1 MTAPRVPIVSFVMG
15 GGIGSRLWPLS
26 REDNPKQFHALSG
39 PGSMLARTV
48 GRMGARAGDAAD
60 PVYVI
65 AAARHA
71 EAVGAS
77 LVGLDLRGGGIVL
90 EPVGRNTAAAVALA
104 SEVTLRKHGDRLM
117 LVVPSDHEI
126 ATDADFWRT
135 VEAGILSA
143 EAGEVVLFGIVPD
156 RPETGF
162 GYIEAGAVRGPVREV
177 LRFVEKP
184 DRETAER
191 FLAAGTFYWNS
202 GIFFCRASVMRRA
215 FAAHAPDIQSQVA
228 RALDMAT
235 AGPAGLV
242 LAHAPYAAAPANSV
256 DRAIME
262 RVAHRVVAPASFA
275 WSDLGSWQA
284 LRAVGPA
291 DAGGNVAVGDV
302 VAIDCRRSY
311 LRSEGRLLAA
321 VGLSDVAIVA
331 TADAIFAA
339 PLAESRHVGRV
350 VEDLARAG
358 RREARIT
365 PPPEVMAPPGAW
377 RVRVRD
383 WLFDEALPLWSDS
396 GRGTPADGV
405 VEGFTPAGAALV
417 RSRRI
422 GIVAAGIRV
431 VAVAAGAGWQG
442 PARPMVD
449 AGLRQLEAGRTDAD
463 AAADR
468 ASRLAAL
475 AAAVQAGFGEARPLA
490 TMVAAD
496 LSAATAGGLG
506 PGPALAVLEALLAWH
521 GAADDA
527 AALDAAVAIA
537 DRVAGSFFDGET
549 WTLRDGGAD
558 AVSPGEQFRWAAALA
573 GLARASGRPEPLRLA
588 RKLYAAATANGINR
602 ATGLAFAAVSPE
614 GATIDPTAPIT
625 GQIAAI
631 AAALALAATGGPDLL
646 PEVETRIARLF
657 RFHIDPAPRGLF
669 VERVDA
675 NGAAL
680 PGDARAETLAALVS
694 VLAGYLGRPPAV
706 RG

>member
-1 MTAPRVPIVSFVMG
+1 MTAQDPIVSFVMG

-26 REDNPKQFHALSG
+26 REDNPKQFQALSG

-48 GRMGARAGDAAD
+48 RRIGARDRAAVD
-60 PVYVI
+60 PIYII

-71 EAVGAS
+71 EAVEAS
-77 LVGLDLRGGGIVL
+77 LAGLDLRGGGTIF

-104 SEVTLRKHGDRLM
+104 SEITLRRHGDRLM

-126 ATDADFWRT
+126 ATDADFWQT
-135 VEAGILSA
+135 IETGIA
-143 EAGEVVLFGIVPD
+143 PARAGEVVLFGVVPD

-162 GYIEAGAVRGPVREV
+162 GYIEAGVARGPVREV
-177 LRFVEKP
+177 FRFVEKP

-202 GIFFCRASVMRRA
+202 GIFLCRAAVMRRA
-215 FAAHAPDIQSQVA
+215 FAAHAPDIQSEVV

-262 RVAHRVVAPASFA
+262 RVAHRVVVPASFA

-284 LRAVGPA
+284 LLGVGAP
-291 DAGGNVAVGDV
+291 DAGGNVVVGDV
-302 VAIDCRRSY
+302 VAVDCRRSY

-321 VGLSDVAIVA
+321 VGVADMAIVA

-339 PLAESRHVGRV
+339 PLSESRHIGRV

-358 RREARIT
+358 RPEARIT
-365 PPPEVMAPPGAW
+365 PPPEVMARPGAW
-377 RVRVRD
+377 RARVRD
-383 WLFDEALPLWSDS
+383 WLRDEALPLWSDS
-396 GRGTPADGV
+396 GRGTPADGL
-405 VEGFTPAGAALV
+405 VEGFTPAGVALA
-417 RSRRI
+417 RSRQA
-422 GIVAAGIRV
+422 GIVAAGIR
-431 VAVAAGAGWQG
+431 AVAGAARAGWRG
-442 PARPMVD
+442 PARPMVE
-449 AGLRQLEAGRTDAD
+449 AGLRLLESGRSD
-463 AAADR
+463 AAADG

-475 AAAVQAGFGEARPLA
+475 AAALQAGFGEVRTLA
-490 TMVAAD
+490 TAVAAD
-496 LSAATAGGLG
+496 LSATARRGLA
-506 PGPALAVLEALLAWH
+506 PNPALAVLEALLAWH
-521 GAADDA
+521 GAAGAA
-527 AALDAAVAIA
+527 AALDPALAIA
-537 DRVAGSFFDGET
+537 DRVAGSFFDAET
-549 WTLRDGGAD
+549 WTLRGDGGAD
-558 AVSPGEQFRWAAALA
+558 DPVSPGEQFRFAAALA
-573 GLARASGRPEPLRLA
+573 GLARAAGRPEPLRLA

-602 ATGLAFAAVSPE
+602 MTGLAFTAVSPD
-614 GATIDPTAPIT
+614 GATIDPTAPIP
-625 GQIAAI
+625 GQTAAI

-669 VERVDA
+669 VERVD
-675 NGAAL
+675 GTGTAL
-680 PGDARAETLAALVS
+680 PGAARVETLAALVDA
-694 VLAGYLGRPPAV
+694 LARYLGPLPAV